1 MKPKA
6 NLPALISLISLFFI
20 WGFITVMNDI
30 LVNSFKDIF
39 DLSATQRSLVQMA
52 FFGAFFIVS
61 LIYFLISSL
70 TGKDPINKIGY
81 NNGMIISLII
91 TGLGCLSF
99 YPAAEMGSYGAFL
112 AALFILA
119 TGVTLLQIC
128 SNPYA
133 AIIGKPETASSR
145 LNLAQG
151 FNSLGTTIGPIIGT
165 ILIYKVFSNGEQTV
179 ESISLTY
186 VIYGF
191 VFMGLAILVKLV
203 KMPAFTNNEKIEKGL
218 SVLKNRHLLLG
229 IFAIF
234 FYVGSEVSIGTW
246 IVEFLKDDNIMGFKE
261 SEASYF
267 LSYFWGGLMIG
278 RLMASQSLN
287 KNIKPMMKY
296 ISMLLISITVFAF
309 IYIATS
315 VNYSNDKFSFDM
327 LSFSK
332 IYYYLI
338 YIALSIVA
346 FVISGSSAARA
357 LVVFSLI
364 NIGLIIT
371 AILSSGSLAMWSIL
385 GSGLFFSIGW
395 SNIFTLA
402 IKDLGK
408 YTSQASSL
416 LVMAIV
422 GGAALPW
429 IQSHIIEAKNIQI
442 SFIIPIIGLIY
453 IIFYGLYGH
462 KIKTTKWTKKK

>member
-1 MKPKA
+1 MNKKA
-6 NLPALISLISLFFI
+6 NISALISLISLFFI

-30 LVNSFKDIF
+30 LVNSFKSIF
-39 DLSATQRSLVQMA
+39 ELTATQRSLVQMA

-61 LIYFLISSL
+61 LLYFLVSSI

-81 NNGMIISLII
+81 AKGMIVSLII
-91 TGLGCLSF
+91 TALGCFGF
-99 YPAAEMGSYGAFL
+99 YPAAELNSYAAFL
-112 AALFILA
+112 SALFVLA

-133 AIIGKPETASSR
+133 AIIGKPENASSR

-151 FNSLGTTIGPIIGT
+151 FNSLGTTIGPIVGT
-165 ILIYKVFSNGEQTV
+165 ILIYKVFSNGVQTV

-186 VIYGF
+186 LIYGF
-191 VFMGLAILVKLV
+191 IFLALAVVVWLV

-218 SVLKNRHLLLG
+218 AVLKNRHLLFG

-234 FYVGSEVSIGTW
+234 FYVGSEVSVGTW
-246 IVEFLKDDNIMGFKE
+246 IVEFLKSDNVMGFAE
-261 SEASYF
+261 SHASYF

-278 RLMASQSLN
+278 RLMASVALN
-287 KNIKPMMKY
+287 KEINPVKKY
-296 ISMLLISITVFAF
+296 FLMFVISVSVFAF
-309 IYIATS
+309 IYVATS
-315 VNYSNDKFSFDM
+315 IKFIDGHFTFNM
-327 LSFSK
+327 MNFSE

-346 FVISGSSAARA
+346 FALSGSNAARA
-357 LVVFSLI
+357 LVVFSSI
-364 NIGLIIT
+364 NIVLIFT
-371 AILSSGSLAMWSIL
+371 AIFSSGSLAMWSIL
-385 GSGLFFSIGW
+385 GAGLFFSIGW

-422 GGAALPW
+422 GGAILPW
-429 IQSHIIEAKNIQI
+429 IQSQIIEAKNIQI
-442 SFIIPIIGLIY
+442 SFIIPIIGLSY

-462 KIKTTKWTKKK
+462 KIKKVHG